1 LNALEQIIMFF
12 KSSSSSLAV
21 AALAA
26 VALARPQIPGE
37 VLYGTVGNSTI
48 AGIAAKPGPD
58 GKYTITGVGI
68 RANFVPYGASIS
80 NLFINDTSG
89 CERDI
94 VGGWDNAT
102 YYTEDKQHPH
112 FGGVPGRYANRI
124 KNSSFEID
132 GTTYHV
138 LPDENPEPGSPNGVD
153 TLHGGPDGWDWRNW
167 TVVAHTASSIT
178 FSITDP
184 DGDQG
189 FPGEVVSYVTYSLG
203 NMTWDFKMVAVAT
216 EKKTPIMLSSHV
228 SVYILIPWRESPLT
242 PTDLLEPRRLGQQR
256 DRPGPEPLPLDAL
269 RRPARR
275 HRLHPHPHG
284 RHPVQPAQ
292 LQQRLLDHPQAD
304 RRQLHQPH
312 AARQLR
318 RELHRL

>member
-1 LNALEQIIMFF
+1 MLW
-12 KSSSSSLAV
+12 KSSSLA
-21 AALAA
+21 LAA
-26 VALARPQIPGE
+26 SACWAVAEAAPQLPGE
-37 VLYGTVGNSTI
+37 VLTGTVGNATI
-48 AGIAAKPGPD
+48 AGDGPKVGKD
-58 GKYTITGVGI
+58 GKYTIYGTGI

-102 YYTEDKQHPH
+102 YYTLDKQHPH

-132 GTTYHV
+132 GETYHI
-138 LPDENPEPGSPNGVD
+138 LPNENPEPGSPQGVD

-167 TVVAHTASSIT
+167 TVVAHTTSSIT

-228 SVYILIPWRESPLT
+228 SLIFIPGSLT
-242 PTDLLEPRRLGQQR
+242 SVSGFISSF
-256 DRPGPEPLPLDAL
+256 LDIADISTI
-269 RRPARR
+269 PSF
-275 HRLHPHPHG
+275 PHPIDHIS
-284 RHPVQPAQ
+284 
-292 LQQRLLDHPQAD
+292 LLFT
-304 RRQLHQPH
+304 LN
-312 AARQLR
+312 
-318 RELHRL
+318 

>member
-1 LNALEQIIMFF
+1 MLF
-12 KSSSSSLAV
+12 KSSPALALAAGLLSSSSLAD
-21 AALAA
+21 
-26 VALARPQIPGE
+26 ARPQIPGE
-37 VLYGTVGNSTI
+37 VLTGTVGNATI
-48 AGIAAKPGPD
+48 AGDGSKVGAD
-58 GKYTITGVGI
+58 GKYTIYGTGI

-102 YYTEDKQHPH
+102 YYTIDRQHPH
-112 FGGVPGRYANRI
+112 FGAVPGRYANRI

-132 GTTYHV
+132 GTTYNV
-138 LPDENPEPGSPNGVD
+138 LPNENPEPGHPNGVD

-167 TVVAHTASSIT
+167 TVVAHTTSSIT

-228 SVYILIPWRESPLT
+228 SAILFISRICSHTCISTCGFISSFFDIDPP
-242 PTDLLEPRRLGQQR
+242 
-256 DRPGPEPLPLDAL
+256 
-269 RRPARR
+269 
-275 HRLHPHPHG
+275 
-284 RHPVQPAQ
+284 Q
-292 LQQRLLDHPQAD
+292 LQLKHIYPTNAIKSI
-304 RRQLHQPH
+304 
-312 AARQLR
+312 
-318 RELHRL
+318 REPKLTK